1 MHLGPVGE
9 ECEADNWSH
18 RSSVNYAVYPMVSV
32 QEEDGV
38 FPTVSHEGNFM
49 KTIFSNTSFIFF
61 GMPQLSLWT
70 KAKT

>member
-1 MHLGPVGE
+1 MWNGAVHLGPSGE

-18 RSSVNYAVYPMVSV
+18 RSPVNYAVHPVVSV

-49 KTIFSNTSFIFF
+49 KTIFSNT
-61 GMPQLSLWT
+61 
-70 KAKT
+70 